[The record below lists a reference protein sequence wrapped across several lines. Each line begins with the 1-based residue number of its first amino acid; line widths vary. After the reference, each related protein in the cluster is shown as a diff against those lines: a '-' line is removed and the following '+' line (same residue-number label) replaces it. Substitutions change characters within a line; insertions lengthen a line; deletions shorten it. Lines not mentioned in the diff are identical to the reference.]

1 MKIAQTGA
9 LISLW
14 AAIGMLPPHL
24 NAAATAV
31 PAPAPPPANPSQI
44 NPPKTPQP
52 NQGTQPLLPLDIQRL
67 RNNEVPARGTRGTN
81 GVLPFQPGST
91 NIPMEPGTNRVPGQT
106 NAAGLTNWPSFPTNF
121 PPVRTNVPPFGPNG
135 VPGLTN
141 WPLWP
146 TNWPLMG
153 TNFPLVPTN
162 GRSSTNLPF
171 GSTNAGA
178 GPTAT
183 NRYVQTNTIKFLTNK
198 FIGTNPTAFPR

>member
-9 LISLW
+9 LISLL
-14 AAIGMLPPHL
+14 AAIQMLPLHL

-31 PAPAPPPANPSQI
+31 PAPGPPPANPSQI

-67 RNNEVPARGTRGTN
+67 RNNEVPARGTN

-91 NIPMEPGTNRVPGQT
+91 NIPMEPGTNRVPRGT

-121 PPVRTNVPPFGPNG
+121 PPVRTNVPPFATNG

-153 TNFPLVPTN
+153 TNFPVAPTN
-162 GRSSTNLPF
+162 GRFSSTNP
-171 GSTNAGA
+171 GA

-183 NRYVQTNTIKFLTNK
+183 NRYVQTNTINFLGTNR